1 MTMLRDRL
9 EPVRTRPLIHKRSSL
24 RIGMVVPAWLAVP
37 PTGYGGIER
46 VVSVLAESL
55 VAAGHDVT
63 LFAAAGSVTSAR
75 LVIPLESPPAL
86 GDPAS
91 VSDDLYHSTAAFLH
105 ADEFDVMHDHTGMGP
120 PLGAML
126 DGRTP

>member
-1 MTMLRDRL
+1 MTMLRDHI
-9 EPVRTRPLIHKRSSL
+9 EPARTRPFTQKRSSL
-24 RIGMVVPAWLAVP
+24 RIGMVAPAWLAVP

-46 VVSVLAESL
+46 VVSVLTEGL

-75 LVIPLESPPAL
+75 LVTPLESAPAL

-91 VSDDLYHSTAAFLH
+91 VSGDLYQHRRLPS
-105 ADEFDVMHDHTGMGP
+105 
-120 PLGAML
+120 
-126 DGRTP
+126 RR